1 MFNSFVQSQI
11 INMIVP
17 MVVSSLKSPEIQNKI
32 VEKIKEKDIQNILL
46 AVNTTKTLIDN
57 YISNNPEKIPA
68 QYLLIY
74 QILSSQLEMINENI
88 NKNK

>member
-46 AVNTTKTLIDN
+46 AINTTKTLIDN

>member
-46 AVNTTKTLIDN
+46 AVNTTKTLVDN
-57 YISNNPEKIPA
+57 YITNNPGKIPA

-74 QILSSQLEMINENI
+74 QILSSQLEMVNENI

>member
-46 AVNTTKTLIDN
+46 AVNITKTLVGN
-57 YISNNPEKIPA
+57 YITNNPEKIPA
-68 QYLLIY
+68 QYLLVMRS
-74 QILSSQLEMINENI
+74 LSDWE
-88 NKNK
+88 K

>member
-46 AVNTTKTLIDN
+46 ALNTTKTLVDN
-57 YISNNPEKIPA
+57 YITNNPEKIPA

-74 QILSSQLEMINENI
+74 QILSSQLDMINENI